1 MKDKLQIAEGFEL
14 PLRFVVSTQAIL
26 AKKRVG
32 KSYTSDL
39 QAEELLE
46 AGQHIV
52 IIDPTGAHWG
62 LRSSADGMHPG
73 YPIAILGGDH
83 ADVPLEPTAGTEVAD
98 AIVGDRFSAI
108 LDLSHMEIGEANR
121 FVGDFLRRLY
131 RLNRLPL
138 HVFIDEADAFAP
150 QTMQGDEMR
159 TCGAV
164 NTAVRR
170 GGIKGIGVTLITQ
183 RPAVLSKSVLSQVDM
198 LTCLRIHHN
207 ADLDQVKKWVGV
219 HAKGST
225 ASEMIDSLPSLRKGE
240 AWVWNPE
247 IDLFRRVTLRRKR
260 TFDSGATP
268 EPGAEVPAPRV
279 LADIDLGKLGAAIR
293 DTMERARDNDPKELR
308 DEVRRL
314 RAELEKERAAPR
326 ITKER
331 ELEIMRSGAEKAIKL
346 LAGAVLEACGPEIA
360 TVGEPLPP
368 RQVTMEERRPAPAA
382 RPRDAVQRQLDDL
395 VDDTMPGVGAM
406 TMSHRASALPKV
418 AGWEPRHVA
427 ILASL
432 RWWEA
437 IGITTP
443 TATQVAFLTDYAPT
457 SRPFKEPRG
466 ELKTGGMLELL
477 GDGTMRLTP
486 AGRAIAPM
494 PSLPTKGTELRKIV
508 LSKLEPR
515 HCAILSPLIDAHPNA
530 MSNEDLARA
539 AGYSETSRP
548 FKEPRGELRSLG
560 LVEYTREGTRASDLL
575 FPRTPAR
582 R

>member
-1 MKDKLQIAEGFEL
+1 MRMLQFADSFEL
-14 PLRFVVSTQAIL
+14 PLTFVTSTQAIL

-39 QAEELLE
+39 QAEELLD

-62 LRSSADGMHPG
+62 LRSSADGERPG

-83 ADVPLEPTAGTEVAD
+83 ADVPLEPTAGAEVAE

-164 NTAVRR
+164 NTVVRR

-198 LTCLRIHHN
+198 LTCLRMHHT
-207 ADLDQVKKWVGV
+207 ADLDQVEKWVGK
-219 HAKGST
+219 HKKGTT
-225 ASEMIDSLPSLRKGE
+225 AAEMIESLPSLPKGD

-247 IDLFRRVTLRRKR
+247 GDLFRRVKLRRKR

-268 EPGAEVPAPRV
+268 EPGAQVPAPRV
-279 LADIDLGKLGAAIR
+279 LADIDLGKLGETIR
-293 DTMERARDNDPKELR
+293 DTMERARDSDPKALR

-314 RAELEKERAAPR
+314 RAELEKERAAP
-326 ITKER
+326 IVTKER
-331 ELEIMRSGAEKAIKL
+331 ELEIMRTGAEKAIKL

-360 TVGEPLPP
+360 AVGKPLEPRP
-368 RQVTMEERRPAPAA
+368 VTMEVRRPVAQ
-382 RPRDAVQRQLDDL
+382 PRDAVEHQLDEL
-395 VDDTMPGVGAM
+395 VDHTMPGVGAM
-406 TMSHRASALPKV
+406 AFSRASALPRV
-418 AGWEPRHVA
+418 AGWSPRHVA
-427 ILASL
+427 ILSSL
-432 RWWEA
+432 RWWEE
-437 IGITTP
+437 IGVAAP
-443 TATQVAFLTDYAPT
+443 SATQVAFLTDYAPT
-457 SRPFKEPRG
+457 SRGFKDPRG
-466 ELKTGGMLELL
+466 ELKEKGMLEMA
-477 GDGTMRLTP
+477 GDGTMQLT
-486 AGRAIAPM
+486 AQGRALAPRS
-494 PSLPTKGTELRKIV
+494 PIPTKGAELRKVV
-508 LSKLEPR
+508 LAKLPPR
-515 HCAILSPLIDAHPNA
+515 HVAILAPLIAAHPNA
-530 MSNEDLARA
+530 MSNEDLAQTT
-539 AGYSETSRP
+539 GYATTSRG
-548 FKEPRGELRSLG
+548 FKDPRGELRTLG
-560 LVEYTREGTRASDLL
+560 IVTYTRDGTRASDLL
-575 FPRTPAR
+575 FPRAPAKR
-582 R
+582 